1 MSAAEVR
8 GRRGAS
14 DDFMRR
20 PTNSFAV
27 GAIVT
32 MVAGAY
38 AGGLLATE
46 GDPLLAA
53 PLVGALVGLAV
64 FVRPVVG
71 LYLLVGAALLFEQ
84 FEITGIAPLTAQTH
98 FFENFSTFSAVPL
111 RLSASDLLALTTLGS
126 WAVRRAVRANAPAR
140 AGPFGWAV
148 AAYGLAFLYAGIV
161 GAARG
166 GGWDPIV
173 MLAEARGALYLCLL
187 YFLATN
193 LVYER
198 RQLIVLLWE
207 FVLIVGVKGM
217 QGIGN
222 YAQMLNGPQ
231 TFEAVTAHEDVVFFD
246 VAIALV
252 LVMVA
257 LRVRGRLFYVLLALQ
272 PIVLAAELLTQR
284 RSAFAALTAALA
296 VVALMS
302 AVDRPRATFIV
313 LAIGMLV
320 TTGYSATF
328 WNSSSRLA
336 EPVRF
341 IREVVDPSSVAG
353 RDRSSDAWREIE
365 NANIAFTVR
374 QLPLTGV
381 GLGQQYLFQQEP
393 PALTA
398 FVYWRYIAHN
408 ALLWL
413 WLKAGPFGAFAFWF
427 LVGLIVLRGVRLY
440 RQLGDP
446 LLRAAA
452 SFPVLLTV
460 TQVVFS
466 SVDLGLTYNRTMTV
480 LGVAIGLV
488 APLGAWLV
496 SEGALDRREP
506 ASRRDRAVRERPS
519 APGVPA

>member
-1 MSAAEVR
+1 MSAAEAR
-8 GRRGAS
+8 GWRSGSDEVTQARSGSIALGAL
-14 DDFMRR
+14 
-20 PTNSFAV
+20 
-27 GAIVT
+27 AIVA
-32 MVAGAY
+32 AGAY
-38 AGGLLATE
+38 AAGLVATE

-64 FVRPVVG
+64 FARPVVG

-84 FEITGIAPLTAQTH
+84 FEISGIAPLTAQTH
-98 FFENFSTFSAVPL
+98 FFENFTTFSAVPL
-111 RLSASDLLALTTLGS
+111 RLSASDLLALMTLAS
-126 WAVRRAVRANAPAR
+126 WAVRRVIRSNPPAR
-140 AGPFGWAV
+140 GAPFGWAV
-148 AAYGLAFLYAGIV
+148 AAYGLAFLFAAAV

-166 GGWDPIV
+166 GAWDPIV
-173 MLAEARGALYLCLL
+173 MLAEARGAFYLCLL
-187 YFLATN
+187 YFLAAN
-193 LVYER
+193 LVRER
-198 RQLIVLLWE
+198 GQVVVLLWE
-207 FVLIVGVKGM
+207 FVLIVGVKGL

-222 YAQMLNGPQ
+222 YAEMLNGPNR
-231 TFEAVTAHEDVVFFD
+231 FEAVTAHEDVVFFD
-246 VAIALV
+246 VAIAL
-252 LVMVA
+252 LLIMAA
-257 LRVRGRLFYVLLALQ
+257 LRVRGRLFYILLALQ
-272 PIVLAAELLTQR
+272 PIVLVAELLTQR
-284 RSAFAALTAALA
+284 RSAFAALTAALV
-296 VVALMS
+296 VVALMA
-302 AVDRPRATFIV
+302 AVDRPRATLIV

-353 RDRSSDAWREIE
+353 RDRSSNAWREIE
-365 NANIAFTVR
+365 NANIAYTVR

-393 PALTA
+393 PALTT

-427 LVGLIVLRGVRLY
+427 LVGQIVLRGVRLY
-440 RQLGDP
+440 RQLEDP
-446 LLRAAA
+446 FLRVAA

-480 LGVAIGLV
+480 LGVALGV
-488 APLGAWLV
+488 AAPLGAWMV
-496 SEGALDRREP
+496 SERGLDRRSPQALE
-506 ASRRDRAVRERPS
+506 VEPS
-519 APGVPA
+519 AGIRPRPGVPA